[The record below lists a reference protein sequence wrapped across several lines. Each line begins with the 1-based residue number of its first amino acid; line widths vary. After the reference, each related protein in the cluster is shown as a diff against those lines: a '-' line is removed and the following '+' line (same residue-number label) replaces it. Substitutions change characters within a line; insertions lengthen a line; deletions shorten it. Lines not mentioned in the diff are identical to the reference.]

1 MSNRMSNRSLPSPA
15 RGRGSGVKGV
25 NDYLNHSDLTMQT
38 SNISNLCQSDALII
52 VDVQN
57 DFLPGGALGVSQGD
71 QVVPLLNHY
80 IQYFRRAEL
89 PVYATRDWHPP
100 DHCSF
105 TAQGG
110 IWPPHCIA
118 DSEGAQFPPDL
129 LIPADSQIVSK
140 ATTRNQDAYS
150 GFQGTRLA
158 QQLHSAGV
166 LRVFVGGLATDYCV
180 LNTVKDALKEGFQV
194 VLLKDAIRAVNLNP
208 GDGDRAIQEM
218 LELGATTQQLED
230 LAA

>member
-1 MSNRMSNRSLPSPA
+1 MSNRSLPSPA